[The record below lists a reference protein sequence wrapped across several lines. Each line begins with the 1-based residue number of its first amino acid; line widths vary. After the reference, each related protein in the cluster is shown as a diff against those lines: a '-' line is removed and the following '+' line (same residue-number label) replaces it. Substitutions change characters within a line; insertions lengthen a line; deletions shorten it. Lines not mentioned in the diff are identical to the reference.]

1 MIDHYQDK
9 STPIPHKTTYGSS
22 CNIEVL
28 KYTPR
33 PLTIFLDPKIAT
45 YQLLGPDPR
54 GVWEFTNK
62 ISDNFT
68 LGNGPFCKKCVFAL
82 KMGASLKALDT
93 KLKCHA
99 CTLIVIR
106 ATLKGLLAPQV
117 L

>member
-1 MIDHYQDK
+1 MQAPCSPFPSLFGPEIAIYQ
-9 STPIPHKTTYGSS
+9 P
-22 CNIEVL
+22 
-28 KYTPR
+28 
-33 PLTIFLDPKIAT
+33 LDP
-45 YQLLGPDPR
+45 DME
-54 GVWEFTNK
+54 GVWESTHK
-62 ISDNFT
+62 ISAKST
-68 LGNGPFCKKCVFAL
+68 RGNGPFCKKCVFAL